1 MFFKKKAK
9 TEVIPSVK
17 DGEVEREPEPELEPA
32 ELATVNTTATEDI
45 VYPSGLRFVLLIS
58 ATFVSMFL
66 VSLDRL
72 IISTAIPEITNDF
85 NSVTDIGWYGS
96 AFLLTNCG
104 FQLIFGKLFVVFSV
118 KITFLIAIIIFEV
131 GSAVCGAAPNSVAF
145 IIGRAIAGVGAAGI
159 MSGTIVVIVFS
170 VPLHKRPLFQGLFGV
185 VFGISSILGPIVGGA
200 FTTGVSWRWC
210 FYINLPL
217 GAVAFAFIAVLLQV
231 PDREL
236 QKLPLKDKILQLDL
250 LGTSALLPGTVALL
264 LALQWGGLEYAWS
277 DRRVIACLVLGILLL
292 IAFIAIQI
300 WKPKTA
306 MLPARIFKQRTIVGG
321 SFAAAMVGSH
331 MMIFVYFLPLWFQAI
346 KGSSAINSGI
356 KLFPMLLPLVS
367 ASIISGVI
375 TTRIGYYMPALLTSV
390 CLVSVGAGLLT
401 TLQVDTPQ
409 PKWVGYQVLYG
420 FGLGLGMQ
428 VPNLAAQT
436 VLPQRDVPIGTSL
449 MIFTQLLGGSVFLSV
464 AQNVFN
470 SKLTA
475 NLSPLPGYSPGL
487 LLSNGATSLVKHF
500 PESVRSQ
507 ALIGYNSALRE
518 VFRVALILACLVILG
533 AVCMEW
539 KSVRKNVDKKKNND
553 SAGSG
558 GEEEGHI
565 GEKGAVT
572 DDDVEKGLEPES
584 DVNSQGGG
592 MKSDSEKGK
601 RRNDGIAPVPVV
613 SGKE

>member
-1 MFFKKKAK
+1 
-9 TEVIPSVK
+9 
-17 DGEVEREPEPELEPA
+17 
-32 ELATVNTTATEDI
+32 
-45 VYPSGLRFVLLIS
+45 
-58 ATFVSMFL
+58 
-66 VSLDRL
+66 
-72 IISTAIPEITNDF
+72 
-85 NSVTDIGWYGS
+85 
-96 AFLLTNCG
+96 
-104 FQLIFGKLFVVFSV
+104 
-118 KITFLIAIIIFEV
+118 
-131 GSAVCGAAPNSVAF
+131 
-145 IIGRAIAGVGAAGI
+145 
-159 MSGTIVVIVFS
+159 
-170 VPLHKRPLFQGLFGV
+170 
-185 VFGISSILGPIVGGA
+185 
-200 FTTGVSWRWC
+200 
-210 FYINLPL
+210 
-217 GAVAFAFIAVLLQV
+217 
-231 PDREL
+231 
-236 QKLPLKDKILQLDL
+236 
-250 LGTSALLPGTVALL
+250 
-264 LALQWGGLEYAWS
+264 
-277 DRRVIACLVLGILLL
+277 
-292 IAFIAIQI
+292 
-300 WKPKTA
+300 
-306 MLPARIFKQRTIVGG
+306 
-321 SFAAAMVGSH
+321 
-331 MMIFVYFLPLWFQAI
+331 
-346 KGSSAINSGI
+346 
-356 KLFPMLLPLVS
+356 MLLPLVS
-367 ASIISGVI
+367 ASIISGAI

-475 NLSPLPGYSPGL
+475 NLSPLPGYNPGL
-487 LLSNGATSLVKHF
+487 LLSNGATSLIKHF
-500 PESVRSQ
+500 PENVRSQ

-518 VFRVALILACLVILG
+518 VFRVGLILACLVILG

-539 KSVRKNVDKKKNND
+539 KSVRKNVDKKKKSE

-592 MKSDSEKGK
+592 MKSDSEKG
-601 RRNDGIAPVPVV
+601 RGSDDGIAPVPVA